1 MPASPRIRHDHAE
14 SRRGAVIVDYAATL
28 LRLAHCPGDYGYD
41 ARRAV
46 LIEAAEYIVA
56 LRQQLEMAD
65 ERAANLSAGYARLIE
80 QAAEIVG
87 EAARAVR

>member
-1 MPASPRIRHDHAE
+1 MIDH
-14 SRRGAVIVDYAATL
+14 AATL
-28 LRLAHCPGDYGYD
+28 VALTGAWGRVTHEDRTQILRD
-41 ARRAV
+41 
-46 LIEAAEYIVA
+46 AAEYIVA

>member
-1 MPASPRIRHDHAE
+1 MADADRGRALIDH
-14 SRRGAVIVDYAATL
+14 AATL
-28 LRLAHCPGDYGYD
+28 LRLANCPGDYSHD
-41 ARRAV
+41 MRVSILR
-46 LIEAAEYIVA
+46 EAAEHIVA
-56 LRQQLEMAD
+56 LRQQLAIAD

>member
-1 MPASPRIRHDHAE
+1 MIDH
-14 SRRGAVIVDYAATL
+14 AATL
-28 LRLAHCPGDYGYD
+28 VRLANNPGDYSHES
-41 ARRAV
+41 RVMILR
-46 LIEAAEYIVA
+46 EAAEYIVA